1 MGTRKSFQDNRSKTL
16 TIAVQAAHLKKM
28 FPDSTLT
35 LAANSRLTWVGQL
48 LPSELSQRYTVKIKY
63 RLKERPV
70 VTVVQPELYVPK
82 DKSLPHVF
90 SGNEL
95 CLFRYKYFEWDSSM
109 IIAKTIV
116 AWASLWLL
124 YSEIWLATGQWC
136 GSNQEHPGAD
146 TLKEDEQAAE
156 EVEA

>member
-116 AWASLWLL
+116 A
-124 YSEIWLATGQWC
+124 
-136 GSNQEHPGAD
+136 
-146 TLKEDEQAAE
+146 
-156 EVEA
+156 